1 MFELSTSDHE
11 SISAIVIGV
20 GSVGCKI
27 VHKINA
33 SLDQYTD
40 NLVRKLYL
48 HTSLDVLSKYS
59 KDGSDSILLN
69 SHVHFF
75 ESEIRHKISDADIV
89 FLVAGLGGET
99 GSIVPQ
105 HVARIAK
112 ELNVLC
118 VGLFSF
124 PFEFEGRSKKLKSQQ
139 AYLSL
144 SEHIDSLVCIENDRF
159 LEANLRSKS
168 LHGLDDLFQD
178 SNSHFNALIKGLLEL
193 ITRPGLISVDFLD
206 AKTIFSGM
214 GLSTVGYSKQIGEDR
229 AENAVKTLLES
240 PAMQSYDISQ
250 AKGMLINITAGLDIS
265 IEEFETVGNYVKSF
279 LSEHATVV
287 VGAVIAPETADT
299 MEVTAIITGLPELPI
314 DKTIK
319 SVDFDFIK
327 LSKSITFDAHQAS
340 AGLSI
345 LSYFN
350 EFLHQKYSGIEAKV
364 SIEQNDNKV
373 CLIVETSSGD
383 IEKVEKSLHEFGLVV
398 VGEKKPSDVL
408 KSSLDIERLQMK
420 LDMAAMELKHSEKF
434 LMLYKR
440 ESEDYKSRVISLENQ
455 MHDLQR
461 AICQGLTNSQ
471 ANLSL
476 QLSNANNL
484 PLSLI
489 KLLESNLIENI
500 PDSSRQQIEE
510 EIRRSITD
518 TDKSLSLKQLA
529 NNAIYG
535 VAGNS
540 LYSLIISILNTLPK

>member
-1 MFELSTSDHE
+1 MFEYSPSE
-11 SISAIVIGV
+11 SEDICAIVIGI

-27 VHKINA
+27 VHKINE
-33 SLDQYTD
+33 SPDQYTEGQ
-40 NLVRKLYL
+40 VTKLYL
-48 HTSLDVLSKYS
+48 HTSRDVLSQYS
-59 KDGSDSILLN
+59 DDSSDSILLN
-69 SHVHFF
+69 SHIHFF
-75 ESEIRHKISDADIV
+75 ESEIKQKILGANIV

-99 GSIVPQ
+99 GSLVPQ

-159 LEANLRSKS
+159 LEANLKSKS
-168 LHGLDDLFQD
+168 LHRIDDLFQD
-178 SNSHFNALIKGLLEL
+178 SNRHFNALIKGLLEL
-193 ITRPGLISVDFLD
+193 VTRPGLVNVDFID

-229 AENAVKTLLES
+229 AENAVRTLFES
-240 PAMQSYDISQ
+240 PAMQNYDLSQ

-287 VGAVIAPETADT
+287 VGTVIDPEATDT

-364 SIEQNDNKV
+364 SIEQTDYKV

-398 VGEKKPSDVL
+398 VGQKKPSEVL
-408 KSSLDIERLQMK
+408 KSSLDIEKLQMK
-420 LDMAAMELKHSEKF
+420 LEMAAMELKHSENF
-434 LMLYKR
+434 LRLYKS
-440 ESEDYKSRVISLENQ
+440 ENEDYKSRVISLENQ

-461 AICQGLTNSQ
+461 TICQGLTNSQ
-471 ANLSL
+471 ASLSL
-476 QLSNANNL
+476 QLSNSNNL

-489 KLLESNLIENI
+489 KLLERNLIENI